1 MSDWVLPDEVLAE
14 APSHTPLPH
23 ELADLELLLYGAYDP
38 LQGFMS
44 EAEARH
50 VTRTGTLSDGTAWPV
65 PVTLDVPVDLAA
77 ALDSPDRKRRVLR
90 ITDPEGAPVAAV
102 ECHTL
107 DPLGPDIVRVG
118 GPVRRIADAAH
129 GVFIGLRA
137 TPEQAKTTYTKKRV
151 LALVADRPL
160 HRPQLAQ
167 LARAAHNL
175 AAHVLVM
182 IPTGDE
188 INGGTALRLPTAA
201 LVRSVLAA
209 KDRLPTATVLTV
221 PLSKRGD
228 RLRDGLLT
236 AKVAAA
242 YGATHIMTG
251 PEGLAG
257 GDGIRAMVPRDLA
270 YDTRDGQWRP
280 VEDIEPPFR
289 RTALSD
295 AEIADMLDRGFGL
308 PEWHT
313 PPSVAAELRKARPPR
328 RKRGLVLFFTG
339 LSGSGKSTISRG
351 VYEALLEEGTRTVSL
366 FDGDVVRRVLSSGL
380 GFSKADR
387 SMNIRRIGY
396 VASEVARHG
405 GIGMAAPI
413 APYEEDRAEA
423 RRMAE
428 AAGSDFVLV
437 HVSTPLE
444 VCEARDRKGLYAKA
458 RAGQIPEFTGISAP
472 YEEPPHAELTIDT
485 SRITVGEAVEQ
496 VIEYLTEG
504 GWLEPI
510 GLKIA

>member
-23 ELADLELLLYGAYDP
+23 ELADLELLLYGAYTP
-38 LQGFMS
+38 LEGFMS

-50 VTRTGTLSDGTAWPV
+50 VTRTGTLTDGTAWPV
-65 PVTLDVPVDLAA
+65 PVTLDVPVAVA
-77 ALDSPDRKRRVLR
+77 ERLDQPDPKRRVLR
-90 ITDPEGAPVAAV
+90 ITDAEGAPVAAV
-102 ECHTL
+102 ECRSL

-137 TPEQAKTTYTKKRV
+137 TPEQAKTTYSKSRV
-151 LALVADRPL
+151 LAVVTDRPL

-188 INGGTALRLPTAA
+188 TNGHPALRLPTAA

-209 KDRLPTATVLTV
+209 KDRLPNATVLTV

-228 RLRDGLLT
+228 RIRDGLLT

-242 YGATHIMTG
+242 YGATHILTG
-251 PEGLAG
+251 ADGLGG
-257 GDGIRAMVPRDLA
+257 GDGIRSMLPRELA

-289 RTALSD
+289 RTALTD

-313 PPSVAAELRKARPPR
+313 PPSVAAELRRARPPR
-328 RKRGLVLFFTG
+328 RQRGLVVFFTG

-351 VYEALLEEGTRTVSL
+351 VHESLLEDGTRTVSM
-366 FDGDVVRRVLSSGL
+366 FDGDVVRRLLSAGL

-387 SMNIRRIGY
+387 SMNIRRIGF
-396 VASEVARHG
+396 VAAEAARHG
-405 GIGMAAPI
+405 GIALAAPI
-413 APYEEDRAEA
+413 APYEADRAAA
-423 RRMAE
+423 RGMAE
-428 AAGSDFVLV
+428 AVGADFVLV

-458 RAGQIPEFTGISAP
+458 RSGQIPEFTGVSDP
-472 YEEPPHAELTIDT
+472 YEEPGDAELTIDT
-485 SRITVGEAVEQ
+485 TEMTVGEAVEQ
-496 VIEYLTEG
+496 VLEYLTDG
-504 GWLEPI
+504 GWLEATGI
-510 GLKIA
+510 RLT